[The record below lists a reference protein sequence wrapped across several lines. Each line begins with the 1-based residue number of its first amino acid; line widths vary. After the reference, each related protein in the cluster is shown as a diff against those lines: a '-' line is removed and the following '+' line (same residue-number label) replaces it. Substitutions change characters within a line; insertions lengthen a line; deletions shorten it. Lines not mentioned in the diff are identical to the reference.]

1 MLTILNNVADTKS
14 GIKLDRSAYHL
25 FTPLPTRWGD
35 SDALG
40 HINNAMLV
48 RYLESGRVD
57 YFRQVCDVKLAEDDD
72 NSFVIASL
80 EMGFLQQVHHPANLE
95 IATRVSRL
103 GNSSFDV
110 DTLIFEQGK
119 DQPLITSRGICVWFD
134 LKENRSRPIPE
145 NIRETIN
152 QFEQRN
158 LS

>member
-1 MLTILNNVADTKS
+1 MAETKS
-14 GIKLDRSAYHL
+14 EVKPERSAYHL
-25 FTPLPTRWGD
+25 FTPLATRWGD

-57 YFRQVCDVKLAEDDD
+57 YFRQVCGIKLAEDDD

-80 EMGFLQQVHHPANLE
+80 EMRFLQQVHHPADLD
-95 IATRVSRL
+95 IATRISRL

-110 DTLIFEQGK
+110 DTVIFEQGK
-119 DQPLITSRGICVWFD
+119 DQPLISSRGICVWFD
-134 LKENRSRPIPE
+134 LKENSSRPIPE
-145 NIRETIN
+145 NIRETII
-152 QFEQRN
+152 QFEQGN

>member
-1 MLTILNNVADTKS
+1 
-14 GIKLDRSAYHL
+14 
-25 FTPLPTRWGD
+25 
-35 SDALG
+35 
-40 HINNAMLV
+40 MLV